1 MPVAVWQNFTNIS
14 SLYLGNDR
22 DTEYDELSDGEISKL
37 LIVAQT
43 PVRPQKHKG
52 FDRTEDYTYES
63 RAKMSQDLA
72 TVIND
77 GLYYYEQDLW
87 HDHDT
92 EDETW
97 AKFYVH
103 EDSLYTFILF
113 DAYSLT

>member
-1 MPVAVWQNFTNIS
+1 MPVAVWQNFTNIY
-14 SLYLGNDR
+14 SLYLRNDS
-22 DTEYDELSDGEISKL
+22 DTEYDEFSDGEISKK

-43 PVRPQKHKG
+43 PIRPRKHEG
-52 FDRTEDYTYES
+52 FDRNGDYEL

-77 GLYYYEQDLW
+77 RLYYYEQDLW

-97 AKFYVH
+97 VSFM
-103 EDSLYTFILF
+103 YTKIHSIHL
-113 DAYSLT
+113 YSLMLIP

>member
-1 MPVAVWQNFTNIS
+1 MPVAVWQNFANIS
-14 SLYLGNDR
+14 SLYLRNDS

-43 PVRPQKHKG
+43 PVRPRKHEG
-52 FDRTEDYTYES
+52 FDRTGDYES

-97 AKFYVH
+97 VGFM
-103 EDSLYTFILF
+103 YTKIHPKRL
-113 DAYSLT
+113 YSLRLIP